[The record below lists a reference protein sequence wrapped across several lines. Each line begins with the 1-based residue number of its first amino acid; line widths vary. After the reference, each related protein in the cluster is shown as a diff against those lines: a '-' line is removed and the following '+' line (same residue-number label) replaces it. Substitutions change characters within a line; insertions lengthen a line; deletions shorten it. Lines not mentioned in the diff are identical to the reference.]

1 MVLLRLSLEQVLL
14 HLSSSCARDSSPLSL
29 PVLTP
34 SLPGSD
40 ITPATDNNTVDIPPR
55 STSQQPGSS
64 ALQPPA
70 NPENQTEPPS
80 PRRGSKRSLLSRSR
94 QGSRSSRRS
103 ARHASKALDEG
114 DNPPAVPQNDSARS
128 ERKQKSGGFLAF
140 LNCCRADDGVD
151 GLKSEEPDVPAKQRK
166 IEPTPQRTVIPDE
179 PVAPVVPV
187 APVASEK
194 MTTQEQPYNEKRAE
208 SVAVEDEKPTPID
221 NPRANARPRVD
232 RNEISHEK
240 PLPVIDPVSVPS
252 TCAPEAAQ
260 PAPSTQAQSPRQA
273 EPTVHDLIT
282 LPPSHAADTVVTD
295 QKPQLEFPP
304 PPKDVSRE
312 SDVDMTDAPPVPP
325 VEEQNVVDEPVQPHD
340 VVPVA
345 LPPPPPL
352 QKRIAQTQAPVA
364 ATDVPPVPDPEPES
378 KQTWLL
384 PPVQP
389 HHKGRKCLILD
400 LDETLVHSSFKI
412 LNQADFTIP
421 VEIEGQYHNVYV
433 IKRPGVDQFM
443 KRVGELYEVVVFT
456 ASVSKYGDPLLDQLD
471 IHHVVHHRLFRESCY
486 NHQGNYVKVCITLF
500 SSSAC

>member
-1 MVLLRLSLEQVLL
+1 MD
-14 HLSSSCARDSSPLSL
+14 A
-29 PVLTP
+29 
-34 SLPGSD
+34 
-40 ITPATDNNTVDIPPR
+40 
-55 STSQQPGSS
+55 
-64 ALQPPA
+64 
-70 NPENQTEPPS
+70 
-80 PRRGSKRSLLSRSR
+80 
-94 QGSRSSRRS
+94 
-103 ARHASKALDEG
+103 
-114 DNPPAVPQNDSARS
+114 
-128 ERKQKSGGFLAF
+128 
-140 LNCCRADDGVD
+140 
-151 GLKSEEPDVPAKQRK
+151 LKSEEPDVPAKQRK
-166 IEPTPQRTVIPDE
+166 IEPTPQRTAIPDE
-179 PVAPVVPV
+179 PAEP
-187 APVASEK
+187 ATSEK
-194 MTTQEQPYNEKRAE
+194 MKPQEQPYNEKRAE
-208 SVAVEDEKPTPID
+208 PATVEDEKPLPAEK
-221 NPRANARPRVD
+221 PREGSRPKVN

-240 PLPVIDPVSVPS
+240 PVPVLAPASVPS
-252 TCAPEAAQ
+252 TSATEPAQ
-260 PAPSTQAQSPRQA
+260 PDTSAQAESSRQA
-273 EPTVHDLIT
+273 ETTVHDLIT
-282 LPPSHAADTVVTD
+282 VPPSDAGQTAVTD

-304 PPKDVSRE
+304 PPKDVQRE

-352 QKRIAQTQAPVA
+352 QKRIAQTQAPVS

-384 PPVQP
+384 PSVQP
-389 HHKGRKCLILD
+389 HLKGRKCLILD

-486 NHQGNYVKVCITLF
+486 NHQGNYVKVCIIPLSF
-500 SSSAC
+500 CPC